1 MKEVAAAT
9 TVVEVPER
17 AALDADARA
26 RRGAGV
32 LLGRPL
38 AEWRDAT
45 RRRFALPTDAPIVAT
60 GHQAQIWHAGI
71 LAKWFVA
78 DALASDLDGCAVQIV
93 VDEDVNDPGLVE
105 YPALRAGGDEAD
117 PRLVVATLPIERRR
131 GDVRSGPVALRSPV
145 RVGAI
150 DRAPLPEVAEE
161 LARIVDALRATEDR
175 PNAALQLA
183 AANDR
188 LLDGLVAP
196 MTTVTG
202 TALLASPIGRA
213 LIDAMRADP
222 ERCIDAYDDALA
234 ADARLATPLARA
246 TRELPLWIL
255 RAAEERTRFHLAI
268 HDLDAPP
275 GLLAPRAFL
284 LTALARLGLC
294 DAFVHGTGGG
304 RYERVTD
311 AWLANWLGLEPAPIA
326 VATATLRLPLE
337 SRLGTG
343 PTTTRADLRRAQWDP
358 AAAEDATGPS
368 PTKRAH
374 LERIARLPRR
384 SDARR
389 AAYRAMLA
397 DLDAERA
404 RRRDRLA
411 ALEESLERSQARA
424 AAAEIARRRT
434 WPFPLHG
441 RERLEGLGAAMRDA
455 LAAERA

>member
-1 MKEVAAAT
+1 MREVAAAT

-26 RRGAGV
+26 RRGAGL

-45 RRRFALPTDAPIVAT
+45 RRHFALPTDAPIVAT

-78 DALASDLDGCAVQIV
+78 DALARDLDGSAVQIV

-105 YPALRAGGDEAD
+105 YPALRSGGEHDED
-117 PRLVVATLPIERRR
+117 RLVVATLPIERRR

-145 RVGAI
+145 RVAAI
-150 DRAPLPEVAEE
+150 DRAPLPEVAEG
-161 LARIVDALRATEDR
+161 LSRIVDALRATEDR

-188 LLDGLVAP
+188 LLEGLVAP

-202 TALLASPIGRA
+202 TALLASPIGHA
-213 LIDAMRADP
+213 LLDAMRADP
-222 ERCIDAYDDALA
+222 ERCIDAYDDALE

-337 SRLGTG
+337 ARLGTG

-358 AAAEDATGPS
+358 AALEGEVQSA
-368 PTKRAH
+368 TKRAH

-411 ALEESLERSQARA
+411 ALEESLARSQARA

-441 RERLEGLGAAMRDA
+441 RDRLAGLRATVREA
-455 LAAERA
+455 LAANP